1 MKDHESFWTGLF
13 LKHSHTVAWLQPLQT
28 SCVTPWPA
36 DHCCRSTNRPETIK
50 KRDESVSAPGGD
62 RDRVSR
68 GPEHCAGN
76 LILGNLPCDLFSSVQ
91 CVSPDLTS
99 CTCRRSSSGF
109 KTQQKDWRQ
118 MDVWCLSHHSEG
130 VTLVKQQQE
139 QHLLHLLL
147 VVNTFPNDL
156 RSNFFIFSPCK
167 VQWVFKKTQKYPS
180 LLSKLPHLLDCF
192 FWASLGAERSDFTLP
207 TEQTPS
213 EQPCCFVWMVP
224 PDWSGSRSHREPW
237 SAHKPATPP
246 ALCFSSPLHLML
258 QICPPMNL
266 KKEKC

>member
-1 MKDHESFWTGLF
+1 MILCSCIFFLHQLFFWIISFQLQLYVHEVLASFDIKICKIVLRCVEKSQILFPHDPEMKDHESFWTGLF

-62 RDRVSR
+62 RERVSR
-68 GPEHCAGN
+68 GPEHCTGN

-156 RSNFFIFSPCK
+156 RSHFHIFT
-167 VQWVFKKTQKYPS
+167 V
-180 LLSKLPHLLDCF
+180 
-192 FWASLGAERSDFTLP
+192 
-207 TEQTPS
+207 
-213 EQPCCFVWMVP
+213 
-224 PDWSGSRSHREPW
+224 
-237 SAHKPATPP
+237 
-246 ALCFSSPLHLML
+246 
-258 QICPPMNL
+258 
-266 KKEKC
+266 